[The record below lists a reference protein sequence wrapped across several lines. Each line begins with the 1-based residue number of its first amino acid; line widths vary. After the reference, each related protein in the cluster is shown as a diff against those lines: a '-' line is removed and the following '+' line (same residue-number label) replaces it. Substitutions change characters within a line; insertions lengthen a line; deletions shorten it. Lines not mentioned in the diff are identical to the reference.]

1 VKRVWTWV
9 ALAAALGAVS
19 IRANAQSSVTLYGL
33 MDVGLT
39 YISNENGHGTLQFKD
54 GQNNPNLWGISGT
67 EDLGGGLKAIFLLRD
82 QFVVGTGSI
91 LSGQDLWSK
100 SAYVGL
106 SSDRYGTVTLG
117 EQYDFMRDLVQDSPA
132 EISGH
137 LYAYPGGIF
146 TKLAIP
152 GNPSGSFDW
161 SRLTGTPISNSVKY
175 VTPVLDGVRLGALY
189 GFGNVAGS
197 IGAGNASSFL
207 ASYGRGTFSI
217 DADYTMTKHVGTAGT
232 PDVTI
237 RNTALGSR
245 YTWGPVFMTALMTTV
260 RNVANG
266 TAAESYSAGAM
277 YHFTPIWSLGLSY
290 MYEKGNAELKNQH
303 ANEVSGILDYAL
315 SKRTSVYTL
324 ASWQRTNHGMQ
335 ANIDGLLGAGSASN
349 GPTQAVFR
357 VGLHTRF

>member
-1 VKRVWTWV
+1 LKKVSTFV
-9 ALAAALGAVS
+9 AVVTALTAAS
-19 IRANAQSSVTLYGL
+19 TDANAQSSVTLYGL

-39 YISNENGHGTLQFKD
+39 YISNEGGHGTLQFKD
-54 GQNNPNLWGISGT
+54 GQNSPNLWGITGT

-91 LSGQDLWSK
+91 LSGQQLWSK

-106 SSDRYGTVTLG
+106 ESDKYGTVTLG
-117 EQYDFMRDLVQDSPA
+117 EQYDFMRDLVIDSPA

-175 VTPVLDGVRLGALY
+175 YTPEWGGFRLGAMY
-189 GFGNVAGS
+189 GFGNVEGS

-207 ASYGRGTFSI
+207 VSYRHGAFGA
-217 DADYTMTKHVGTAGT
+217 DADYTGTKSVAAAGA
-232 PDVTI
+232 PSVSI
-237 RNTALGSR
+237 HNTGFGAR
-245 YTWGPVFMTALMTTV
+245 YTWGPVFMTALVTSV
-260 RNVANG
+260 RNLQNG
-266 TAAESYSAGAM
+266 AAAQSYSGGAM
-277 YHFTPIWSLGLSY
+277 WRFTPEWSLGLSY
-290 MYEKGNAELKNQH
+290 MYMKGNDELKNQH
-303 ANEVSGILDYAL
+303 ANQVSGIVDYAL
-315 SKRTSVYTL
+315 SKRTSVYSL
-324 ASWQRTNHGMQ
+324 VSVQRTNHGMQ
-335 ANIDGLLGAGSASN
+335 ANIDGLLGAGAASS
-349 GPTQAVFR
+349 GPSQAVFR

>member
-1 VKRVWTWV
+1 VKKTLSWF
-9 ALAAALGAVS
+9 ALATALSAVPIHAS
-19 IRANAQSSVTLYGL
+19 AQSSVTLFGL

-39 YISNENGHGTLQFKD
+39 YISNESGHSTLQFKD
-54 GQNNPNLWGISGT
+54 GQNSPNLWGITGS

-91 LSGQDLWSK
+91 LAGQDLWSK
-100 SAYVGL
+100 TAYVGL
-106 SSDRYGTVTLG
+106 DSDRYGKITLG
-117 EQYDFMRDLVQDSPA
+117 EQYDFMRELVLDSPA
-132 EISGH
+132 EFSGH

-161 SRLTGTPISNSVKY
+161 SRLTGTPISNSVAY
-175 VTPVLDGVRLGALY
+175 VTPVLGGFRFGAMY

-197 IGAGNASSFL
+197 IGTGNASSFL
-207 ASYGRGTFSI
+207 ASYQRGSFAI
-217 DADYTMTKHVGTAGT
+217 DADYTATKHAGTAGT

-237 RNTALGSR
+237 RNTAIGSR
-245 YTWGPVFMTALMTTV
+245 YTWGPVFMAALVTTV

-266 TAAESYSAGAM
+266 TAAESYSGGAM
-277 YHFTPIWSLGLSY
+277 YHFTPAWSLGLSY
-290 MYEKGNAELKNQH
+290 MYQKGNAALSNQH
-303 ANEVSGILDYAL
+303 ANQVSGILDYAL

-324 ASWQRTNHGMQ
+324 ASWQRTNAGMR
-335 ANIDGLLGAGSASN
+335 ANINGLLGATAASS
-349 GPTQAVFR
+349 GPNQAVFR

>member
-1 VKRVWTWV
+1 LKRVWTYF
-9 ALAAALGAVS
+9 ALAAAATAVS
-19 IRANAQSSVTLYGL
+19 AEANAQSSVSLFGL

-39 YISNENGHGTLQFKD
+39 YINNEGGHSTLQFKD
-54 GQNNPNLWGISGT
+54 GQNSPNLWGITGT

-91 LSGQDLWSK
+91 LAGQDLWSK
-100 SAYVGL
+100 TAYVGL
-106 SSDRYGTVTLG
+106 DSDRYGKITLG
-117 EQYDFMRDLVQDSPA
+117 EQYDFMRELVVDSPA

-161 SRLTGTPISNSVKY
+161 SRLTGTPISNSVEY
-175 VTPVLDGVRLGALY
+175 ETPVLSGFRFGALY

-207 ASYGRGTFSI
+207 ASYQHGNFGI
-217 DADYTMTKHVGTAGT
+217 DADYTTTKHVGAAGA
-232 PDVTI
+232 PSVTI
-237 RNTALGSR
+237 RNSAIGSR
-245 YTWGPVFMTALMTTV
+245 YTWGPVFMTALVTTI
-260 RNVANG
+260 RNVLNG
-266 TAAESYSAGAM
+266 TAAESYSGGAM
-277 YHFTPIWSLGLSY
+277 YHFTPAWSLGLSY
-290 MYEKGNAELKNQH
+290 MYQKGNAALSNQH
-303 ANEVSGILDYAL
+303 ANQISGILDYAL

-324 ASWQRTNHGMQ
+324 ASWQRTNEGMQ
-335 ANIDGLLGAGSASN
+335 ANINGLLGAGAASS
-349 GPTQAVFR
+349 GSTQAVFR

>member
-1 VKRVWTWV
+1 LKKIGTWV
-9 ALAAALGAVS
+9 AMAAALTAVS
-19 IRANAQSSVTLYGL
+19 TSANAQSSVTLYGL

-39 YISNENGHGTLQFKD
+39 YIGNEGGHGTLQFKD
-54 GQNNPNLWGISGT
+54 GQNSPNLWGISGQ
-67 EDLGGGLKAIFLLRD
+67 EDLGNGLKAIFLLRD
-82 QFVVGTGSI
+82 QFVVGTGAI
-91 LSGQDLWSK
+91 LTGQQLWSK

-106 SSDRYGTVTLG
+106 DSDKYGTVTLG
-117 EQYDFMRDLVQDSPA
+117 EQYDFMRDLVVDSPA

-175 VTPVLDGVRLGALY
+175 YTPTWGGFKLGAMY

-207 ASYGRGTFSI
+207 ASYSHGALGL
-217 DADYTMTKHVGTAGT
+217 DADYTATKSVAATGT
-232 PDVTI
+232 PSVSI
-237 RNTALGSR
+237 HNTGFGAR
-245 YTWGPVFMTALMTTV
+245 YTWGPVFMTALVTSV
-260 RNVANG
+260 RNLENG
-266 TAAESYSAGAM
+266 TAAESYSAGGM
-277 YHFTPIWSLGLSY
+277 WHFTPVWSLGLSY
-290 MYEKGNAELKNQH
+290 MYLKGNDELQNQH
-303 ANEVSGILDYAL
+303 ANQLSGIVDYAL

-324 ASWQRTNHGMQ
+324 ASVQRTNHGMQ
-335 ANIDGLLGAGSASN
+335 ANIDGLLGAGAASSS
-349 GPTQAVFR
+349 PTQAVFR

>member
-1 VKRVWTWV
+1 LV
-9 ALAAALGAVS
+9 AAITAVS
-19 IRANAQSSVTLYGL
+19 ADANAQSSVTLYGL

-39 YISNENGHGTLQFKD
+39 YISNMGGHGTLQFKD
-54 GQNNPNLWGISGT
+54 GQNSPNLWGITGT

-91 LSGQDLWSK
+91 LTGQQLWSK

-106 SSDRYGTVTLG
+106 DSDKYGTVTLG
-117 EQYDFMRDLVQDSPA
+117 EQYDFMRDIVIDSPA

-175 VTPVLDGVRLGALY
+175 YTPVWGGVRLGALY

-207 ASYGRGTFSI
+207 ASYQHGTFGA
-217 DADYTMTKHVGTAGT
+217 DAVYTSTKSVAATAM
-232 PDVTI
+232 PSVSVH
-237 RNTALGSR
+237 NTGFGAR
-245 YTWGPVFMTALMTTV
+245 YTWGPVFMTALVTTI
-260 RNVANG
+260 RNLQNG
-266 TAAESYSAGAM
+266 TAAQSYSGGAM
-277 YHFTPIWSLGLSY
+277 WHFTPEWSLGLSY
-290 MYEKGNAELKNQH
+290 MYMKGNEALKNQH
-303 ANEVSGILDYAL
+303 ANQVSGIVDYAL

-324 ASWQRTNHGMQ
+324 ASVQRTNRGMQ
-335 ANIDGLLGAGSASN
+335 ANINGLLGAGAASS

-357 VGLHTRF
+357 IGLHTHF